1 MNDTIPVIP
10 RQAASTLLS
19 LAKGFP
25 IVAVTGPRQSGKT
38 TLVQAVFPEKPYVS
52 LEEPDKL
59 ELAISDPRGFLAN
72 YPDGAVIDEAQRFP
86 GLFSYLQTLVDRS
99 KTSGLFI
106 LTGSQQFGLR
116 SKISQSLAGRAGL
129 VELLPFSLQE
139 LAAARIR
146 LSSPPAQIYKGLYPP
161 IYDRKLSPDQWY
173 PNYVLTYLERY
184 VRNIL
189 NVRDLSSF
197 QKFLRMCA
205 GRSGQLVNLSSLASD
220 CGVTHNTALSW
231 ISVLEASYIVFL
243 LRPHHRNFG
252 KRLVKSPKLYFY
264 DSGLAAWLLSIQGP
278 DHLAIHPQRG
288 SLFEGLIISE
298 LLKDRFNRGLTSNLY
313 FWRNNLGD
321 EIDVVI
327 DQGTRLVPVEIK
339 SGETLNQD
347 YFRSLK
353 KWKKMT
359 SGAAGPSYL
368 VYGGEEHL
376 VSENISVVPWN
387 RATEFIN
394 TRAG

>member
-173 PNYVLTYLERY
+173 PNYVLTYLERD

>member
-10 RQAASTLLS
+10 RQAAATLVS

-59 ELAISDPRGFLAN
+59 ELLVSDPRGFLAN

-86 GLFSYLQTLVDRS
+86 GLFSYLQTLVDRR
-99 KTSGLFI
+99 KKGGLFI
-106 LTGSQQFGLR
+106 LTGSQQFGLL
-116 SKISQSLAGRAGL
+116 SKISQSLAGRTGL
-129 VELLPFSLQE
+129 VELLPFSLKE
-139 LAAARIR
+139 LTAARIR
-146 LSSPPAQIYKGLYPP
+146 LSAPPAQIYRGFYPP

-173 PNYVLTYLERY
+173 PNYVLTYLERD

-189 NVRDLSSF
+189 NVRNLSSF

-205 GRSGQLVNLSSLASD
+205 GRSGQLLNLSSLASD
-220 CGVTHNTALSW
+220 CGITHNTALSW

-243 LRPHHRNFG
+243 LRPHHKNFG
-252 KRLVKSPKLYFY
+252 KRLVQSPKIFFY
-264 DSGLAAWLLSIQGP
+264 DSGLAAWLLNIQGP

-288 SLFEGLIISE
+288 SLFEGFIISE

-327 DQGTRLVPVEIK
+327 DLGTRLVPVEIK
-339 SGETLNQD
+339 SGETLNPD
-347 YFRSLK
+347 YFRGLR

-359 SGAAGPSYL
+359 SDAAGPGYL
-368 VYGGEEHL
+368 IYGGREHL
-376 VSENISVVPWN
+376 ISEGISVVPWN
-387 RATEFIN
+387 RAAELIDTKV
-394 TRAG
+394 G

>member
-10 RQAASTLLS
+10 RQAAATLVS

-59 ELAISDPRGFLAN
+59 ELLVSDPRGFLAN

-86 GLFSYLQTLVDRS
+86 GLFSYLQTLVDRR
-99 KTSGLFI
+99 KKSGLFI
-106 LTGSQQFGLR
+106 LTGSQQFGLL
-116 SKISQSLAGRAGL
+116 SKISQSLAGRTGL
-129 VELLPFSLQE
+129 VELLPFSLKE
-139 LAAARIR
+139 LTAARIR
-146 LSSPPAQIYKGLYPP
+146 LSAPPAQIYRGFYPP

-173 PNYVLTYLERY
+173 PNYVLTYLERD

-189 NVRDLSSF
+189 NVRNLSSF

-205 GRSGQLVNLSSLASD
+205 GRSGQLLNLSSLASD
-220 CGVTHNTALSW
+220 CGITHNTALSW

-243 LRPHHRNFG
+243 LRPHHKNFG
-252 KRLVKSPKLYFY
+252 KRLVKSPKIFFY
-264 DSGLAAWLLSIQGP
+264 DSGLAAWLLNIQGP

-288 SLFEGLIISE
+288 SLFEGFIISE
-298 LLKDRFNRGLTSNLY
+298 LIKDRFNRGLTSNLY

-327 DQGTRLVPVEIK
+327 DLGTRLVPVEIK
-339 SGETLNQD
+339 SGETLNPD
-347 YFRSLK
+347 YFRGLK

-359 SGAAGPSYL
+359 SDAAGPSYL
-368 VYGGEEHL
+368 VYGGGEHL
-376 VSENISVVPWN
+376 VSEGISVVPWD
-387 RATEFIN
+387 RAAELIDTKV
-394 TRAG
+394 G

>member
-1 MNDTIPVIP
+1 MNDNAFVIP
-10 RQAASTLLS
+10 RQAANTLLA

-52 LEEPDKL
+52 LEDPDKL
-59 ELAISDPRGFLAN
+59 ELAVSDPRGFLRN
-72 YPDGAVIDEAQRFP
+72 YPEGAVIDEAQRFP
-86 GLFSYLQTLVDRS
+86 ELFSYLQAFIDRS
-99 KTSGLFI
+99 KKGGLFI
-106 LTGSQQFGLR
+106 LTGSQQFGLLSR
-116 SKISQSLAGRAGL
+116 ISQSLAGRTGL
-129 VELLPFSLQE
+129 VQLLPFSLQE
-139 LAAARIR
+139 LTAARVR
-146 LSSPPAQIYKGLYPP
+146 LSAPSAQIYKGLYPP

-173 PNYVLTYLERY
+173 ANYVLTYLERD
-184 VRNIL
+184 VRNL
-189 NVRDLSSF
+189 LDVRNLSAF

-205 GRSGQLVNLSSLASD
+205 ARSGQLLNLSSLASD
-220 CGVTHNTALSW
+220 CGITHNTALSW

-243 LRPHHRNFG
+243 LRPHHKNFG
-252 KRLVKSPKLYFY
+252 KRLVKSPKIYFY
-264 DSGLAAWLLSIQGP
+264 DCGLAAWLLNIQGP

-298 LLKDRFNRGLTSNLY
+298 LMKDRFNRGLTSNLY

-339 SGETLNQD
+339 SGETLNPD
-347 YFRSLK
+347 YFRGLK

-359 SGAAGPSYL
+359 SDSEVPSYL
-368 VYGGEEHL
+368 VYGGGEYL
-376 VSENISVVPWN
+376 LSEGISIVPWN
-387 RATEFIN
+387 RTAEFIN
-394 TRAG
+394 AKAA